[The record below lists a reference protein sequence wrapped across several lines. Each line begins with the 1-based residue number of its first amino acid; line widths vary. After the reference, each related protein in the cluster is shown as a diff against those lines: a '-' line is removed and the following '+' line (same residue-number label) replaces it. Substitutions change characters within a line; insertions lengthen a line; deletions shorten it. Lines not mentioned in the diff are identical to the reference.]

1 MNIAESGHC
10 QTFGV
15 LFSHVAMPPLK
26 MLQKNTP
33 PLKQIEHEL
42 KPGQWQNIVNTTYKP
57 IIYK

>member
-26 MLQKNTP
+26 KLQKNTP
-33 PLKQIEHEL
+33 PPFKQIEHEL
-42 KPGQWQNIVNTTYKP
+42 KPQNIVNTKHSKHYLNP
-57 IIYK
+57 

>member
-33 PLKQIEHEL
+33 PPPLKQIEHEL
-42 KPGQWQNIVNTTYKP
+42 KPGQWQNIVNSTT
-57 IIYK
+57 

>member
-26 MLQKNTP
+26 KLQKNTP
-33 PLKQIEHEL
+33 PLQIEHEL
-42 KPGQWQNIVNTTYKP
+42 KPQNIVNTT
-57 IIYK
+57 